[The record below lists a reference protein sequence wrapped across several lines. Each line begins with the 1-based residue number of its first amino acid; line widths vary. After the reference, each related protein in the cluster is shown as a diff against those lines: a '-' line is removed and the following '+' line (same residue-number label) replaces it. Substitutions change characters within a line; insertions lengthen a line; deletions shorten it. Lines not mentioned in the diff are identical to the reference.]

1 MFSLSESNATARRQ
15 RLRSVL
21 VVSEIALALVLL
33 TGAGLM
39 LKSFM
44 RLRAVDPGF
53 VTQNVLTMT

>member
-1 MFSLSESNATARRQ
+1 
-15 RLRSVL
+15 VL